1 MERYEL
7 LIKPS
12 AAREIERISTKAE
25 RRRVVRRILALAEDP
40 RPPGCEKLTGRQ
52 AYRVRQGSYRIVLAF
67 DDDTRTVRVFK
78 VGHRRDVYR

>member
-12 AAREIERISTKAE
+12 AAREIERISTKGE
-25 RRRVVRRILALAEDP
+25 RRRIVRRISALAEDP
-40 RPPGCEKLTGRQ
+40 RPPGCEKLTGRK
-52 AYRVRQGSYRIVLAF
+52 AYRVRQGPYRIVYAI
-67 DDDTRTVRVFK
+67 DDDTRTVRIIK

>member
-25 RRRVVRRILALAEDP
+25 RRRVVHRISALAEDP

-52 AYRVRQGSYRIVLAF
+52 AYRVRQGSYRIVFAI